1 MKTKKKLYNSQIRDK
16 KLGTKSFRGWGHPC
30 RQFTIHTVSNNYLY
44 RENMSYI
51 YPAESQSLIG
61 IAMQLH
67 RELGCGFKEKV
78 YQDAFE
84 VLLKENDIPY
94 EREKHITLTFHGVVL
109 EHDFYYDFFCYGK
122 IGVELKAMGNITGE
136 HESQIINYIHVG
148 NHRLGIL
155 FNFGSTSLQYK
166 CYPNRENYNPTNK

>member
-1 MKTKKKLYNSQIRDK
+1 
-16 KLGTKSFRGWGHPC
+16 
-30 RQFTIHTVSNNYLY
+30 
-44 RENMSYI
+44 MSYI
-51 YPAESQSLIG
+51 YPSESQSLIG

-122 IGVELKAMGNITGE
+122 IGVELKAMGNISGE